1 LAAVADLEAEAGA
14 EAVGSVG
21 CFAARGAPTAPL
33 DAERRAEVR
42 SRIDRITI
50 YRTAIEIRLFSDET
64 SDSQPPVLTVP
75 WTPPSPHRRR
85 QIIQASDGGTSG
97 MLPMRVSARRT
108 LIASIRQAHL
118 WFDEMMAD
126 PRLNV
131 AALASRES
139 KTERSIAMS
148 LSLAFLAPAL
158 SRRRQ
163 LVGCT

>member
-1 LAAVADLEAEAGA
+1 
-14 EAVGSVG
+14 
-21 CFAARGAPTAPL
+21 
-33 DAERRAEVR
+33 
-42 SRIDRITI
+42 
-50 YRTAIEIRLFSDET
+50 
-64 SDSQPPVLTVP
+64 
-75 WTPPSPHRRR
+75 
-85 QIIQASDGGTSG
+85 